1 MTNCD
6 GLLPGKRGPSV
17 PVVKPGG
24 ASSFLSQIQSQMQSK
39 EEMGVSFLFSL
50 GGAPALIHH
59 PLSPAFVTKVGV
71 GGVCGCFPAERKTR
85 HVLGV
90 EADSCLRCV

>member
-6 GLLPGKRGPSV
+6 GLLPGKRGPSA

-39 EEMGVSFLFSL
+39 EEMGGELPL
-50 GGAPALIHH
+50 LPGGHSSSYS
-59 PLSPAFVTKVGV
+59 LSPVPCICYK
-71 GGVCGCFPAERKTR
+71 GGGWGCLW
-85 HVLGV
+85 VLSGR
-90 EADSCLRCV
+90 EEGQACPWG